1 MTFVV
6 KSSLSNGAAATR
18 LRSAVRTID
27 PNQPVALV
35 RSLDQMVFGSVA
47 ARWLPTMWML
57 VFAGLALILAV
68 FGIHGV
74 VSYAVEQRRREFG
87 IRLALG
93 ASRGDVI
100 RLGVRQGASP
110 AMIGAALGICA
121 GPFLARLN
129 SALFAG
135 APTVDAATFVIAA
148 GLLALVT
155 LFAAYAP
162 ARKISAEDAAL
173 TLRAE

>member
-6 KSSLSNGAAATR
+6 KSSLSNGAAVAHI
-18 LRSAVRTID
+18 RSAVRAID
-27 PNQPVALV
+27 RNQPVALV
-35 RSLDQMVFGSVA
+35 RSLDQLVFGA
-47 ARWLPTMWML
+47 AAGRWLPTMWMS

-93 ASRGDVI
+93 ASRADVI
-100 RLGVRQGASP
+100 RLAVRQGAMP
-110 AMIGAALGICA
+110 ALIGTALGIGA
-121 GPFLARLN
+121 GPFLGRLN
-129 SALFAG
+129 SAFFAG
-135 APTVDAATFVIAA
+135 APAIDTTTFVAAA

-155 LFAAYAP
+155 LVAAYAP